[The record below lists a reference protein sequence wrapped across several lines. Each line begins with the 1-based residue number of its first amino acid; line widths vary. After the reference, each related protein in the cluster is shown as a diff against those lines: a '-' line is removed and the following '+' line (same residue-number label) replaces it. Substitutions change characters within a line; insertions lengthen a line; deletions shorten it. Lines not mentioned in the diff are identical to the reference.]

1 MAGTMLRE
9 LSIRN
14 LAVVEEAVVPF
25 APGLNVL
32 TGETGAGKSIVV
44 DALLL
49 VTGVRAQ
56 PDWIRTG
63 ADTAVVSAVF
73 EIDPAGPLAALL
85 DEAGHRAADGEL
97 VLKRELARSG
107 RNRAFV
113 NDEPATVGL
122 LERLGLALVELH
134 GQHEHQRLLEPARQ
148 LLLLDRFA
156 EAEDRRERVG
166 ALVRGW
172 EEARVGLQ
180 RLHDEMREGA
190 RQEDLYRFQL
200 AEIDSVKLRDGE
212 EEELRAERSRL
223 QHAERIVA
231 GLQETVGLLY
241 EDPQSAAARLAR
253 AAALLRDVAR
263 YEPDAAAPIEA
274 IEGARAY
281 LEDVVGRARALRDR
295 AVFDPERLEQIDAR
309 LDAIV
314 KLKRKY
320 GDSVSAILAHRQE
333 AAAALD
339 RITRHDAIAEET
351 ARAVAEAAAA
361 AGAEAAALS
370 QACARGAERL
380 ERLVQKEIRGL
391 GMEHGRFRV
400 ALRRETAADG
410 ELGSGAEGWR
420 VGLRGAETAE
430 LLLSANPGEELR
442 PLAKVVSGGELSR
455 VMLAAKTV
463 LAAAD
468 DVPVLVFDEV
478 DAGIGGRVADVV
490 GQKLAATAR
499 GRQVLCVTHLAPIAA
514 YAGHHLLVEK
524 LVARGAT
531 RTTVTLLQGAGR
543 VDELAR
549 MLGGERVTEASR
561 RHARELLRERGEP
574 TGRRGPAGS
583 VR

>member
-1 MAGTMLRE
+1 MAATMLRE

-14 LAVVEEAVVPF
+14 LAVVEEATVPF
-25 APGLNVL
+25 ASGLNVL

-49 VTGVRAQ
+49 ITGARAQ
-56 PDWIRTG
+56 LDWIRTG
-63 ADTAVVSAVF
+63 AETALVEAVF
-73 EIDPAGPLAALL
+73 EIDPAGPVAALL
-85 DEAGHRAADGEL
+85 DEAGHHPGDGQL
-97 VLKRELARSG
+97 VIKRELARSG
-107 RNRAFV
+107 RHRAFV
-113 NDEPATVGL
+113 NDGAATVGL
-122 LERLGLALVELH
+122 LERLGDLLVELH
-134 GQHEHQRLLEPARQ
+134 GQHEHQRLMEPARQ

-156 EAEDRRERVG
+156 EAEGQRERVG
-166 ALVRGW
+166 ALVRAW
-172 EEARVGLQ
+172 EEARAALD
-180 RLHDEMREGA
+180 RLRSEMREGA

-200 AEIDSVKLRDGE
+200 AEIDDLRLKDGE
-212 EEELRAERSRL
+212 EDELRAERSRL

-241 EDPQSAAARLAR
+241 DEPQSATTRLAR
-253 AAALLRDVAR
+253 AATLLRDLSR
-263 YEPDAAAPIEA
+263 YEPDAAASIEA
-274 IEGARAY
+274 LEGAQAY

-295 AVFDPERLEQIDAR
+295 AVFDPDRLEQIDTR

-320 GDSVSAILAHRQE
+320 GDSVAAILAHRQE
-333 AAAALD
+333 VAAALD
-339 RITRHDAIAEET
+339 RITRHDAIAEEME
-351 ARAVAEAAAA
+351 RAVAEAAAA
-361 AGAEAAALS
+361 AGTEAAALS
-370 QACARGAERL
+370 AARTRASERL

-400 ALRRETAADG
+400 ALRREPAGAGDLAAG
-410 ELGSGAEGWR
+410 PEGWR
-420 VGLRGAETAE
+420 VGPRGAESVE
-430 LLLSANPGEELR
+430 LLLSANPGEDLR

-490 GQKLAATAR
+490 GQKLAASAA

-514 YAGHHLLVEK
+514 YAGQHLLVEK
-524 LVARGAT
+524 RVARGAT
-531 RTTVTLLQGAGR
+531 RTTVTLLPAAGR

-561 RHARELLRERGEP
+561 RHARELLRGAR
-574 TGRRGPAGS
+574 
-583 VR
+583 

>member
-1 MAGTMLRE
+1 MATTMLRE

-49 VTGVRAQ
+49 ITGARAQ
-56 PDWIRTG
+56 LDWIRTG
-63 ADTAVVSAVF
+63 ADTALVEAVF
-73 EIDPAGPLAALL
+73 EIDPAGPVAALL
-85 DEAGHRAADGEL
+85 DEAGHHPGDGQL
-97 VLKRELARSG
+97 VIKRELARSG
-107 RNRAFV
+107 RHRAFV
-113 NDEPATVGL
+113 NDGAATVGL
-122 LERLGLALVELH
+122 LERLGELLVELH
-134 GQHEHQRLLEPARQ
+134 GQHEHQRLMEPARQ

-156 EAEDRRERVG
+156 EALDRRERVG
-166 ALVRGW
+166 ALVRRW
-172 EEARVGLQ
+172 EEARAALD
-180 RLHDEMREGA
+180 RLRSEMREGA

-200 AEIDSVKLRDGE
+200 AEIDDVRLKDGE

-241 EDPQSAAARLAR
+241 EEPQSATTRLSR
-253 AAALLRDVAR
+253 AATLLRDLSR
-263 YEPDAAAPIEA
+263 YEPDAAASIEA
-274 IEGARAY
+274 IEGAQAY

-309 LDAIV
+309 LDTIV

-320 GDSVSAILAHRQE
+320 GDSVAAILAHRQE
-333 AAAALD
+333 AATALD
-339 RITRHDAIAEET
+339 RITRHDAIAEKME
-351 ARAVAEAAAA
+351 RGVAEAAAA

-370 QACARGAERL
+370 QARTRGAERL
-380 ERLVQKEIRGL
+380 ERLIQKEIRGL

-400 ALRRETAADG
+400 ALRREPAAVG
-410 ELGSGAEGWR
+410 ELAAGLDGWR
-420 VGLRGAETAE
+420 VGARGAESAE
-430 LLLSANPGEELR
+430 LLLSANPGEDLR
-442 PLAKVVSGGELSR
+442 PLTKVVSGGELSR

-490 GQKLAATAR
+490 GQKLAASAT

-514 YAGHHLLVEK
+514 YAGQHLLVEK
-524 LVARGAT
+524 RVARGAT
-531 RTTVTLLQGAGR
+531 RTTVTLLPAAAR

-561 RHARELLRERGEP
+561 RHARELLRDAR
-574 TGRRGPAGS
+574 
-583 VR
+583 

>member
-1 MAGTMLRE
+1 MTMLRE

-49 VTGVRAQ
+49 ITGARAQ
-56 PDWIRTG
+56 LDWIRTG
-63 ADTAVVSAVF
+63 ADTALVEAVF
-73 EIDPAGPLAALL
+73 EIDPAGPVAALL
-85 DEAGHRAADGEL
+85 DEAGHHPGDGQL
-97 VLKRELARSG
+97 VIKRELARSG
-107 RNRAFV
+107 RHRAFV
-113 NDEPATVGL
+113 NDGAATVGL
-122 LERLGLALVELH
+122 LERLGELLVELH
-134 GQHEHQRLLEPARQ
+134 GQHEHQRLMEPARQ

-156 EAEDRRERVG
+156 EALDRRERVG
-166 ALVRGW
+166 ALVRTW
-172 EEARVGLQ
+172 EEARAALD
-180 RLHDEMREGA
+180 RLRSEMREGA

-200 AEIDSVKLRDGE
+200 AEIDDVRLKDGE

-223 QHAERIVA
+223 QHAERIAA
-231 GLQETVGLLY
+231 GLQETVDLLY
-241 EDPQSAAARLAR
+241 EEPQSATTRLSR
-253 AAALLRDVAR
+253 AATLLRDLSR
-263 YEPDAAAPIEA
+263 YEPDAAASIEA
-274 IEGARAY
+274 IEGAQAY

-320 GDSVSAILAHRQE
+320 GDSVAAILAHRQE
-333 AAAALD
+333 VATALD
-339 RITRHDAIAEET
+339 RITRHDAIAEEME
-351 ARAVAEAAAA
+351 RGVAAAAAA

-370 QACARGAERL
+370 QARTRGAERL
-380 ERLVQKEIRGL
+380 ERLIQKEIRGL

-400 ALRRETAADG
+400 ALRREPAAAG
-410 ELGSGAEGWR
+410 ELAAGPDGWR
-420 VGLRGAETAE
+420 VGARGAESAE
-430 LLLSANPGEELR
+430 LLLSANPGEDLR
-442 PLAKVVSGGELSR
+442 PLTKVVSGGELSR

-490 GQKLAATAR
+490 GQKLAASAT

-514 YAGHHLLVEK
+514 YAGQHLLVEK
-524 LVARGAT
+524 RVARGAT
-531 RTTVTLLQGAGR
+531 RTTVTLLPAAAR

-561 RHARELLRERGEP
+561 RHARELLRGAR
-574 TGRRGPAGS
+574 
-583 VR
+583 

>member
-1 MAGTMLRE
+1 MATTMLRE

-49 VTGVRAQ
+49 ITGARAQ
-56 PDWIRTG
+56 LDWIRTG
-63 ADTAVVSAVF
+63 ADTALVEAVF
-73 EIDPAGPLAALL
+73 EIDPAGPVAALL
-85 DEAGHRAADGEL
+85 DDAGHHPGDGQL
-97 VLKRELARSG
+97 VIKRELARSG
-107 RNRAFV
+107 RHRAFV
-113 NDEPATVGL
+113 NDGAATVGL
-122 LERLGLALVELH
+122 LERLGELLVELH
-134 GQHEHQRLLEPARQ
+134 GQHEHQRLMEPARQ

-156 EAEDRRERVG
+156 ETLDRRERVG
-166 ALVRGW
+166 ALVRTW
-172 EEARVGLQ
+172 EEARAALD
-180 RLHDEMREGA
+180 RLRSEMREGA

-200 AEIDSVKLRDGE
+200 AEIDDVRLKDGE
-212 EEELRAERSRL
+212 EDELRAERSRL

-241 EDPQSAAARLAR
+241 EEPQSATTRLSR
-253 AAALLRDVAR
+253 AAALLRELSR
-263 YEPDAAAPIEA
+263 YEPDAAASIEA
-274 IEGARAY
+274 IEGAQAY

-295 AVFDPERLEQIDAR
+295 AVFDPDRLEQIDAR
-309 LDAIV
+309 LDTIV

-320 GDSVSAILAHRQE
+320 GDSVAAILAHRQE
-333 AAAALD
+333 VATALD
-339 RITRHDAIAEET
+339 RITRHDAIAEEME
-351 ARAVAEAAAA
+351 RAVAAAAAA

-370 QACARGAERL
+370 QARTRGAERL
-380 ERLVQKEIRGL
+380 ERLIQKEIRGL

-400 ALRRETAADG
+400 ALRREPAAVG
-410 ELGSGAEGWR
+410 ELAAGPDGWR
-420 VGLRGAETAE
+420 VGARGAESAE
-430 LLLSANPGEELR
+430 LLLSANPGEDLR

-490 GQKLAATAR
+490 GQKLAASAA

-514 YAGHHLLVEK
+514 YAGQHLLVEK
-524 LVARGAT
+524 RVARGAT
-531 RTTVTLLQGAGR
+531 RTSVTLLPAAAR
-543 VDELAR
+543 IDELAR
-549 MLGGERVTEASR
+549 MLGGERVTETSR
-561 RHARELLRERGEP
+561 RHARELLRDAR
-574 TGRRGPAGS
+574 
-583 VR
+583 

>member
-1 MAGTMLRE
+1 MVMTMLRE

-49 VTGVRAQ
+49 ITGARAQ
-56 PDWIRTG
+56 LDWIRTG
-63 ADTAVVSAVF
+63 ADTALVEAVF
-73 EIDPAGPLAALL
+73 EIDPAGPVAALL
-85 DEAGHRAADGEL
+85 DEAGHHPGDGQL
-97 VLKRELARSG
+97 VIKRELARSG
-107 RNRAFV
+107 RHRAFV
-113 NDEPATVGL
+113 NDGAATVGL
-122 LERLGLALVELH
+122 LERLGELLVELH
-134 GQHEHQRLLEPARQ
+134 GQHEHQRLMEPARQ

-156 EAEDRRERVG
+156 GADERRERLG

-172 EEARVGLQ
+172 EEARAALL
-180 RLHDEMREGA
+180 RLREEMREGT

-200 AEIDSVKLRDGE
+200 SEIDGLRLKDGE
-212 EEELRAERSRL
+212 EDELRAERSRL
-223 QHAERIVA
+223 QHAERIAA
-231 GLQETVGLLY
+231 GLQEALGLLY

-253 AAALLRDVAR
+253 AAALLRDVSR
-263 YEPDAAAPIEA
+263 HEPEAAAPIEA
-274 IEGARAY
+274 IEGAQAY
-281 LEDVVGRARALRDR
+281 VEDVVGRARALRDR
-295 AVFDPERLEQIDAR
+295 AVFDPERLEQIDGR

-320 GDSVSAILAHRQE
+320 GDSVAAILAHRHE
-333 AAAALD
+333 VAAALD
-339 RITRHDAIAEET
+339 RITRHDAIAEDME
-351 ARAVAEAAAA
+351 RAVAAAAAA

-370 QACARGAERL
+370 QARTRGAERL
-380 ERLVQKEIRGL
+380 ERLIQKEIRGL

-400 ALRRETAADG
+400 ALRREPAAAG
-410 ELGSGAEGWR
+410 ELAAGPDGWR
-420 VGLRGAETAE
+420 VGARGAESAE
-430 LLLSANPGEELR
+430 LLLSANPGEDLR
-442 PLAKVVSGGELSR
+442 PLTKVVSGGELSR

-490 GQKLAATAR
+490 GQKLAASAT

-514 YAGHHLLVEK
+514 YAGQHLLVEK
-524 LVARGAT
+524 RVARGAT
-531 RTTVTLLQGAGR
+531 RTSVTPLREAAR
-543 VDELAR
+543 VDEVAR
-549 MLGGERVTEASR
+549 MLGGERVTDTSR
-561 RHARELLRERGEP
+561 RHARELLRGS
-574 TGRRGPAGS
+574 AGG

>member
-1 MAGTMLRE
+1 MVMTMLRE

-49 VTGVRAQ
+49 ITGARAQ
-56 PDWIRTG
+56 LDWIRTG
-63 ADTAVVSAVF
+63 ADTALVEAVF
-73 EIDPAGPLAALL
+73 EIDPAGPVAALL
-85 DEAGHRAADGEL
+85 DEAGHHPGDGQL
-97 VLKRELARSG
+97 VIKRELARSG
-107 RNRAFV
+107 RHRAFV
-113 NDEPATVGL
+113 NDGAATVGL
-122 LERLGLALVELH
+122 LERLGELLVELH
-134 GQHEHQRLLEPARQ
+134 GQHEHQRLMEPARQ

-156 EAEDRRERVG
+156 EALDRRERVG
-166 ALVRGW
+166 ALVRTW
-172 EEARVGLQ
+172 EEARAALD
-180 RLHDEMREGA
+180 RLRSEMREGA

-200 AEIDSVKLRDGE
+200 AEIDDVRLKDGE

-223 QHAERIVA
+223 QHAERIAA
-231 GLQETVGLLY
+231 GLQETVDLLY
-241 EDPQSAAARLAR
+241 EEPQSATTRLSR
-253 AAALLRDVAR
+253 AATLLRDLSR
-263 YEPDAAAPIEA
+263 YEPDAAASIEA
-274 IEGARAY
+274 IEGAQAY

-320 GDSVSAILAHRQE
+320 GDSVAAILAHRQE
-333 AAAALD
+333 VATALD
-339 RITRHDAIAEET
+339 RITRHDAIAEEME
-351 ARAVAEAAAA
+351 RGVAAAAAA

-370 QACARGAERL
+370 QARTRGAERL
-380 ERLVQKEIRGL
+380 ERLIQKEIRGL

-400 ALRRETAADG
+400 ALRREPAAAG
-410 ELGSGAEGWR
+410 ELAAGPDGWR
-420 VGLRGAETAE
+420 VGARGAESAE
-430 LLLSANPGEELR
+430 LLLSANPGEDLR
-442 PLAKVVSGGELSR
+442 PLTKVVSGGELSR

-490 GQKLAATAR
+490 GQKLAASAT

-514 YAGHHLLVEK
+514 YAGQHLLVEK
-524 LVARGAT
+524 RVARGAT
-531 RTTVTLLQGAGR
+531 RTTVTLLPAAAR

-561 RHARELLRERGEP
+561 RHARELLRGAR
-574 TGRRGPAGS
+574 
-583 VR
+583 

>member
-1 MAGTMLRE
+1 MAATMLRE

-25 APGLNVL
+25 ASGLNVL

-49 VTGVRAQ
+49 ITGARAQ
-56 PDWIRTG
+56 LDWIRTG
-63 ADTAVVSAVF
+63 ADSALVEAVF
-73 EIDPAGPLAALL
+73 DIDPAGPVAALL
-85 DEAGHRAADGEL
+85 DEAGHHPGDGQL
-97 VLKRELARSG
+97 VIKRELARSG
-107 RNRAFV
+107 RHRAFV
-113 NDEPATVGL
+113 NDGAATVGL
-122 LERLGLALVELH
+122 LERLGELLVELH
-134 GQHEHQRLLEPARQ
+134 GQHEHQRLMEPARQ

-156 EAEDRRERVG
+156 EADDRRERVA
-166 ALVRGW
+166 ALVRKW
-172 EEARVGLQ
+172 EEARAALD
-180 RLHDEMREGA
+180 RLRSEMREGA
-190 RQEDLYRFQL
+190 RQEDLYRFQV
-200 AEIDSVKLRDGE
+200 AEIDDLRLRDGE
-212 EEELRAERSRL
+212 EDELRGERSRL

-241 EDPQSAAARLAR
+241 EEPQSATTRLSR
-253 AAALLRDVAR
+253 AATLLRDLSR
-263 YEPDAAAPIEA
+263 YEPDAAASIEA
-274 IEGARAY
+274 LEGAQAY

-320 GDSVSAILAHRQE
+320 GDSVAAILAHRQE
-333 AAAALD
+333 VATALD
-339 RITRHDAIAEET
+339 RITRHDAIAEEMERT
-351 ARAVAEAAAA
+351 VADAAAA
-361 AGAEAAALS
+361 AGTEAAALS
-370 QACARGAERL
+370 AARARAAERL
-380 ERLVQKEIRGL
+380 ERVVQKEIRGL

-400 ALRRETAADG
+400 ALRREPAAAG
-410 ELGSGAEGWR
+410 ELASGPEGWR
-420 VGLRGAETAE
+420 VGPRGAESVE
-430 LLLSANPGEELR
+430 LLLSANPGEDLR

-490 GQKLAATAR
+490 GQKLAASAA

-514 YAGHHLLVEK
+514 YAGQHLLVEK
-524 LVARGAT
+524 RVARGAT
-531 RTTVTLLQGAGR
+531 RTTVTRLPVAAR

-561 RHARELLRERGEP
+561 RHARELLRD
-574 TGRRGPAGS
+574 AQ
-583 VR
+583 

>member
-25 APGLNVL
+25 AAGLNVL

-49 VTGVRAQ
+49 LTGARAQ

-73 EIDPAGPLAALL
+73 EIDPAGPVAALL

-97 VLKRELARSG
+97 VIKRELARSG
-107 RNRAFV
+107 RHRAFV
-113 NDEPATVGL
+113 NDAAATVGL
-122 LERLGLALVELH
+122 LERLGELLVELH
-134 GQHEHQRLLEPARQ
+134 GQHEHQRLMEPARQ
-148 LLLLDRFA
+148 LLLLDRYGG
-156 EAEDRRERVG
+156 ED
-166 ALVRGW
+166 
-172 EEARVGLQ
+172 
-180 RLHDEMREGA
+180 
-190 RQEDLYRFQL
+190 
-200 AEIDSVKLRDGE
+200 
-212 EEELRAERSRL
+212 ELRAERGRL
-223 QHAERIVA
+223 QHAERIAA
-231 GLQETVGLLY
+231 GLQEALGLLY

-253 AAALLRDVAR
+253 AAALLRDVSR
-263 YEPDAAAPIEA
+263 HEPEAAAPIEA
-274 IEGARAY
+274 IEGAQAY
-281 LEDVVGRARALRDR
+281 VEDVVGRARVLRDR
-295 AVFDPERLEQIDAR
+295 AVLDPERLEQIDAR

-320 GDSVSAILAHRQE
+320 GDSVAAILAHRHE
-333 AAAALD
+333 VAAALD
-339 RITRHDAIAEET
+339 RITRHDAIAEDMD
-351 ARAVAEAAAA
+351 RAVAEAAAA
-361 AGAEAAALS
+361 AGAQAAALS
-370 QACARGAERL
+370 EARTRGAERL
-380 ERLVQKEIRGL
+380 ERLIQKEIRGL

-400 ALRRETAADG
+400 ALRREAAAPG
-410 ELGSGAEGWR
+410 ELGSGEGGWR
-420 VGLRGAETAE
+420 VGPRGAETAE
-430 LLLSANPGEELR
+430 LLLSANPGEDLR

-490 GQKLAATAR
+490 GQKLEASAT

-524 LVARGAT
+524 RVTRGAT
-531 RTTVTLLQGAGR
+531 RTSVTPLREAAR
-543 VDELAR
+543 VDEVAR
-549 MLGGERVTEASR
+549 MLGGERVTETSR
-561 RHARELLRERGEP
+561 RHARELLRGS
-574 TGRRGPAGS
+574 AGG

>member
-1 MAGTMLRE
+1 MAMTMLRE

-49 VTGVRAQ
+49 ITGARAQ
-56 PDWIRTG
+56 LDWIRTG
-63 ADTAVVSAVF
+63 ADTALVEAVF
-73 EIDPAGPLAALL
+73 EIDPAGPVAALL
-85 DEAGHRAADGEL
+85 DEAGHHPGDGQL
-97 VLKRELARSG
+97 VIKRELARSG
-107 RNRAFV
+107 RHRAFV
-113 NDEPATVGL
+113 NDGAATVGL
-122 LERLGLALVELH
+122 LERLGELLVELH
-134 GQHEHQRLLEPARQ
+134 GQHEHQRLMEPARQ

-156 EAEDRRERVG
+156 EALDRRERVG
-166 ALVRGW
+166 ALVRTW
-172 EEARVGLQ
+172 EEARAALD
-180 RLHDEMREGA
+180 RLRSEMREGA

-200 AEIDSVKLRDGE
+200 AEIDDVRLKDGE

-231 GLQETVGLLY
+231 GLQETVDLLY
-241 EDPQSAAARLAR
+241 EEPQSATTRLSR
-253 AAALLRDVAR
+253 AATLLRDLSR
-263 YEPDAAAPIEA
+263 YEPDAAASVEA
-274 IEGARAY
+274 IEGAQAY

-309 LDAIV
+309 LDTIV

-320 GDSVSAILAHRQE
+320 GDSVAAILAHRQE
-333 AAAALD
+333 AATALD
-339 RITRHDAIAEET
+339 RITRHDAIAEEME
-351 ARAVAEAAAA
+351 RGVAEAAAA

-370 QACARGAERL
+370 QARTRGAERL
-380 ERLVQKEIRGL
+380 ERLIQKEIRGL

-400 ALRRETAADG
+400 ALRREPAAAG
-410 ELGSGAEGWR
+410 ELAAGSDGWR
-420 VGLRGAETAE
+420 VGARGAESAE
-430 LLLSANPGEELR
+430 LLLSANPGEDLR
-442 PLAKVVSGGELSR
+442 PLTKVVSGGELSR

-490 GQKLAATAR
+490 GQKLAASAT

-514 YAGHHLLVEK
+514 YAGQHLLVEK
-524 LVARGAT
+524 RVARGAT
-531 RTTVTLLQGAGR
+531 RTSVTLLPAAAR

-561 RHARELLRERGEP
+561 RHARELLRDAR
-574 TGRRGPAGS
+574 
-583 VR
+583 

>member
-1 MAGTMLRE
+1 MAATMLRE

-25 APGLNVL
+25 AAGLNVL

-49 VTGVRAQ
+49 ISGARAQ
-56 PDWIRTG
+56 LDWIRTG
-63 ADTAVVSAVF
+63 ADTALVEAVF
-73 EIDPAGPLAALL
+73 DIDPAGPVAALL
-85 DEAGHRAADGEL
+85 DEAGHHPGDGQL
-97 VLKRELARSG
+97 VVKRELARSG
-107 RNRAFV
+107 RHRAFV
-113 NDEPATVGL
+113 NDGAATVGL
-122 LERLGLALVELH
+122 LERLGELLVELH
-134 GQHEHQRLLEPARQ
+134 GQHEHQRLMEPARQ

-156 EAEDRRERVG
+156 EADDRRERVA
-166 ALVRGW
+166 ALVRQW
-172 EEARVGLQ
+172 EEARAALD
-180 RLHDEMREGA
+180 RLRGEMREGA

-200 AEIDSVKLRDGE
+200 SEIDDLRLRDGE
-212 EEELRAERSRL
+212 EDELRAERSRL

-231 GLQETVGLLY
+231 GLRETVGLLY
-241 EDPQSAAARLAR
+241 EEPQSATARLTR
-253 AAALLRDVAR
+253 AAALLRDLSR
-263 YEPDAAAPIEA
+263 YEPDAAASIEA
-274 IEGARAY
+274 LEGAQAY

-320 GDSVSAILAHRQE
+320 GDSVAAILAHRQDV
-333 AAAALD
+333 ATALD
-339 RITRHDAIAEET
+339 RITRHDAIAEEME
-351 ARAVAEAAAA
+351 RAVAAAAAA
-361 AGAEAAALS
+361 AGTEAAALS
-370 QACARGAERL
+370 AARARAAERL

-400 ALRRETAADG
+400 ALRREPAAAG
-410 ELGSGAEGWR
+410 ELAAGPEGWR
-420 VGLRGAETAE
+420 VGPRGAESVE
-430 LLLSANPGEELR
+430 LLLSANPGEDLR

-490 GQKLAATAR
+490 GQKLAASAA

-514 YAGHHLLVEK
+514 YAGQHLLVEK
-524 LVARGAT
+524 RVARGAT
-531 RTTVTLLQGAGR
+531 RTTVTLLPAAAR

-561 RHARELLRERGEP
+561 RHARELLRD
-574 TGRRGPAGS
+574 AQ
-583 VR
+583 

>member
-1 MAGTMLRE
+1 MLRE

-49 VTGVRAQ
+49 ITGARAQ

-63 ADTAVVSAVF
+63 AETAVVSAVF
-73 EIDPAGPLAALL
+73 EIDPAGPVAALL
-85 DEAGHRAADGEL
+85 DEAGHRADGGEL
-97 VLKRELARSG
+97 VVKRELARSG
-107 RNRAFV
+107 RHRAFV
-113 NDEPATVGL
+113 NDAAATVGL
-122 LERLGLALVELH
+122 LERLGELLVELH
-134 GQHEHQRLLEPARQ
+134 GQHEHQRLMEPARQ

-156 EAEDRRERVG
+156 GAEDRRDRVG
-166 ALVRGW
+166 DLVRRW
-172 EEARVGLQ
+172 EEARGALG
-180 RLHDEMREGA
+180 RLRDEMREGA
-190 RQEDLYRFQL
+190 RQEELHRFHIS
-200 AEIDSVKLRDGE
+200 EIDALQLKDGE
-212 EEELRAERSRL
+212 EEELRGERGRL
-223 QHAERIVA
+223 QHAERIAA
-231 GLQETVGLLY
+231 GLQEALGLLY

-253 AAALLRDVAR
+253 AAALLRDVSR
-263 YEPDAAAPIEA
+263 HEPEAAAPIEA
-274 IEGARAY
+274 IEAAQAY

-295 AVFDPERLEQIDAR
+295 AVVDPERLEQVDAR

-320 GDSVSAILAHRQE
+320 GDSVAAILTHRRE

-339 RITRHDAIAEET
+339 RITRHDAIAADMEQT
-351 ARAVAEAAAA
+351 VADAAAA
-361 AGAEAAALS
+361 VLVEAGALSEAR
-370 QACARGAERL
+370 ARGAERL
-380 ERLVQKEIRGL
+380 ERLIQKEIRGL

-400 ALRRETAADG
+400 ALRREPAATGELAAADG
-410 ELGSGAEGWR
+410 GAR
-420 VGLRGAETAE
+420 VGPRGAETAE
-430 LLLSANPGEELR
+430 LLLSANPGEEVR

-468 DVPVLVFDEV
+468 EVPVLVFDEV

-490 GQKLAATAR
+490 GQKLRASAA

-514 YAGHHLLVEK
+514 YASQHLLVEK
-524 LVARGAT
+524 RVTRGAT
-531 RTTVTLLQGAGR
+531 RTTVTPLQATAR
-543 VDELAR
+543 VDEIAR
-549 MLGGERVTEASR
+549 MLGGERVTDTSR
-561 RHARELLRERGEP
+561 RHARELLRDS
-574 TGRRGPAGS
+574 AGG

>member
-1 MAGTMLRE
+1 MVMTMLRE

-49 VTGVRAQ
+49 ITGARAQ
-56 PDWIRTG
+56 LDWIRTG
-63 ADTAVVSAVF
+63 ADTALVEAVF
-73 EIDPAGPLAALL
+73 EIDPAGPVAALL
-85 DEAGHRAADGEL
+85 DEAGHHPGDGQL
-97 VLKRELARSG
+97 VIKRELARSG
-107 RNRAFV
+107 RHRAFV
-113 NDEPATVGL
+113 NDGAATVGL
-122 LERLGLALVELH
+122 LERLGELLVELH
-134 GQHEHQRLLEPARQ
+134 GQHEHQRLMEPARQ

-156 EAEDRRERVG
+156 EALDRRERVG
-166 ALVRGW
+166 ALVRTW
-172 EEARVGLQ
+172 EEARAALD
-180 RLHDEMREGA
+180 RLRSEMREGA

-200 AEIDSVKLRDGE
+200 AEIDDVRLKDGE

-223 QHAERIVA
+223 QHAERIAA
-231 GLQETVGLLY
+231 GLQETVDLLY
-241 EDPQSAAARLAR
+241 EEPQSATTRLSR
-253 AAALLRDVAR
+253 AATLLRDLSR
-263 YEPDAAAPIEA
+263 YEPDAAASIEA
-274 IEGARAY
+274 IEGAQAY

-309 LDAIV
+309 LDTIV

-320 GDSVSAILAHRQE
+320 GDSVAAILAHRQE
-333 AAAALD
+333 AATALD
-339 RITRHDAIAEET
+339 RITRHDAIAEEME
-351 ARAVAEAAAA
+351 RGVAAAAAA

-370 QACARGAERL
+370 QARTRGAERL
-380 ERLVQKEIRGL
+380 ERLIQKEIRGL

-400 ALRRETAADG
+400 ALRREPAAVG
-410 ELGSGAEGWR
+410 ELAAGLDGWR
-420 VGLRGAETAE
+420 VGARGAESAE
-430 LLLSANPGEELR
+430 LLLSANPGEDLR
-442 PLAKVVSGGELSR
+442 PLTKVVSGGELSR

-490 GQKLAATAR
+490 GQKLAASAT

-514 YAGHHLLVEK
+514 YAGQHLLVEK
-524 LVARGAT
+524 RVARGAT
-531 RTTVTLLQGAGR
+531 RTTVTLLPAAAR

-561 RHARELLRERGEP
+561 RHARELLRGAR
-574 TGRRGPAGS
+574 
-583 VR
+583 

>member
-1 MAGTMLRE
+1 MAMTMLRE

-49 VTGVRAQ
+49 ITGARAQ
-56 PDWIRTG
+56 LDWIRTG
-63 ADTAVVSAVF
+63 ADTALVEAVF
-73 EIDPAGPLAALL
+73 EIDPAGPVAALL
-85 DEAGHRAADGEL
+85 DEAGHHPGDGQL
-97 VLKRELARSG
+97 VIKRELARSG
-107 RNRAFV
+107 RHRAFV
-113 NDEPATVGL
+113 NDGAATVGL
-122 LERLGLALVELH
+122 LERLGELLVELH
-134 GQHEHQRLLEPARQ
+134 GQHEHQRLMEPARQ

-156 EAEDRRERVG
+156 EALDRRERVG
-166 ALVRGW
+166 ALVRRW
-172 EEARVGLQ
+172 EEARAALD
-180 RLHDEMREGA
+180 RLRSEMREGA

-200 AEIDSVKLRDGE
+200 AEIDDVRLKDGE

-231 GLQETVGLLY
+231 GLQETVDLLY
-241 EDPQSAAARLAR
+241 EEPQSATTRLSR
-253 AAALLRDVAR
+253 AATLLRDLSR
-263 YEPDAAAPIEA
+263 YEPDAAASVEA
-274 IEGARAY
+274 IEGAQAY

-309 LDAIV
+309 LDTIV

-320 GDSVSAILAHRQE
+320 GDSVAAILAHRHE
-333 AAAALD
+333 AATALD
-339 RITRHDAIAEET
+339 RITRHDAIAEEME
-351 ARAVAEAAAA
+351 RGVAEAAAA

-370 QACARGAERL
+370 QARTRGAERL
-380 ERLVQKEIRGL
+380 ERLIQKEIRGL

-400 ALRRETAADG
+400 ALRREPAAAG
-410 ELGSGAEGWR
+410 ELAAGSDGWR
-420 VGLRGAETAE
+420 VGARGAESAE
-430 LLLSANPGEELR
+430 LLLSANPGEDLR
-442 PLAKVVSGGELSR
+442 PLTKVVSGGELSR

-490 GQKLAATAR
+490 GQKLAASAT

-514 YAGHHLLVEK
+514 YAGQHLLVEK
-524 LVARGAT
+524 RVARGAT
-531 RTTVTLLQGAGR
+531 RTTVTLLPAAAR

-561 RHARELLRERGEP
+561 RHARELLRDAR
-574 TGRRGPAGS
+574 
-583 VR
+583 

>member
-1 MAGTMLRE
+1 MAVTMLRE

-49 VTGVRAQ
+49 LTGARAQ
-56 PDWIRTG
+56 LDWIRTG
-63 ADTAVVSAVF
+63 ADTALVEAVF
-73 EIDPAGPLAALL
+73 EIDPAGPVAALL
-85 DEAGHRAADGEL
+85 DEAGHHPGDGQL
-97 VLKRELARSG
+97 VIKRGLARSG
-107 RNRAFV
+107 RHRAFV
-113 NDEPATVGL
+113 NDGAATVGL
-122 LERLGLALVELH
+122 LERLGELLVELH
-134 GQHEHQRLLEPARQ
+134 GQHEHQRLMEPARQ

-156 EAEDRRERVG
+156 EALDRRERVG
-166 ALVRGW
+166 ALVRTW
-172 EEARVGLQ
+172 EEARAALD
-180 RLHDEMREGA
+180 RLRSEMREGA

-200 AEIDSVKLRDGE
+200 AEIDDVRLKDGE
-212 EEELRAERSRL
+212 EDELRAERSRL

-241 EDPQSAAARLAR
+241 EEPQSATTRLSR
-253 AAALLRDVAR
+253 AAALLRDLSR
-263 YEPDAAAPIEA
+263 YEPDAAASIEA
-274 IEGARAY
+274 IEGAQAY

-309 LDAIV
+309 LDTIV

-320 GDSVSAILAHRQE
+320 GDSVAAILAHRQE
-333 AAAALD
+333 VATALD
-339 RITRHDAIAEET
+339 RITRHDAIAEEME
-351 ARAVAEAAAA
+351 RAVAAAAAA

-370 QACARGAERL
+370 QARTRGGERL
-380 ERLVQKEIRGL
+380 ERLIQKEIRGL

-400 ALRRETAADG
+400 ALRREPAAVG
-410 ELGSGAEGWR
+410 ELAAGPDGWR
-420 VGLRGAETAE
+420 VGPRGAESAE
-430 LLLSANPGEELR
+430 LLLSANPGEDLR

-490 GQKLAATAR
+490 GQKLAASAA

-514 YAGHHLLVEK
+514 YAGQHLLVEK
-524 LVARGAT
+524 RVARGAT
-531 RTTVTLLQGAGR
+531 RTSVTLLPAAAR

-561 RHARELLRERGEP
+561 RHARELLRDAR
-574 TGRRGPAGS
+574 
-583 VR
+583 

>member
-1 MAGTMLRE
+1 MAATMLRE

-25 APGLNVL
+25 ATGLNVL

-49 VTGVRAQ
+49 LTGARAQ

-73 EIDPAGPLAALL
+73 EIDAAGPVAALL
-85 DEAGHRAADGEL
+85 DEAGHRVADGEL
-97 VLKRELARSG
+97 VIKRELARSG
-107 RNRAFV
+107 RHRAFV
-113 NDEPATVGL
+113 NDAAATVGL
-122 LERLGLALVELH
+122 LERLGELLVELH

-156 EAEDRRERVG
+156 GADERRERLG
-166 ALVRGW
+166 ALVRQW
-172 EEARVGLQ
+172 DEARDTLLRLQ
-180 RLHDEMREGA
+180 EEMREGA
-190 RQEDLYRFQL
+190 RQEELYRFQL
-200 AEIDSVKLRDGE
+200 SEIDGLQLKDGE
-212 EEELRAERSRL
+212 EDELRAERGRL
-223 QHAERIVA
+223 QHAERIAA
-231 GLQETVGLLY
+231 GLQEALGLLY

-253 AAALLRDVAR
+253 AAALLRDVSR
-263 YEPDAAAPIEA
+263 HEPEAAAPIEA
-274 IEGARAY
+274 IEGAQAY
-281 LEDVVGRARALRDR
+281 VEDVVGRARVLRDR
-295 AVFDPERLEQIDAR
+295 AVLDPERLEQIDAR

-320 GDSVSAILAHRQE
+320 GDSVAAILAHRHE
-333 AAAALD
+333 VAAALD
-339 RITRHDAIAEET
+339 RITRHDAIAEDMD
-351 ARAVAEAAAA
+351 RAEAAAA

-370 QACARGAERL
+370 EARTRGAERL
-380 ERLVQKEIRGL
+380 ERLIQKEIRGL

-400 ALRRETAADG
+400 ALRREAAAPG
-410 ELGSGAEGWR
+410 ELGSGEGSWR
-420 VGLRGAETAE
+420 VGPRGAETAE
-430 LLLSANPGEELR
+430 LLLSANPGEDLR

-490 GQKLAATAR
+490 GQKLRASAV

-524 LVARGAT
+524 RVTRGAT
-531 RTTVTLLQGAGR
+531 RTSVTPLREAAR
-543 VDELAR
+543 VDEVAR
-549 MLGGERVTEASR
+549 MLGGERVTETSR
-561 RHARELLRERGEP
+561 RHARELLRGS
-574 TGRRGPAGS
+574 AGG